1 MKKFFIIF
9 AVVGVAFLLP
19 SKAEAQT
26 KAFMNWYC
34 HIAVQELTNSS
45 YKSVE
50 TKFVSYKDYI
60 PEIEIKSNGN
70 YISVRS
76 PSKLYYI
83 KLSNLKYSP
92 SVDEYQILTDIV
104 DSRKYKLVMHSKDGD
119 TTYDIFNASLA
130 DDSSEYLM
138 IINDGGKEAV
148 IYDCVGY
155 ITLEDMLNLIGI
167 EVRPKTVG
175 LIGSGN

>member
-1 MKKFFIIF
+1 M
-9 AVVGVAFLLP
+9 
-19 SKAEAQT
+19 
-26 KAFMNWYC
+26 
-34 HIAVQELTNSS
+34 
-45 YKSVE
+45 
-50 TKFVSYKDYI
+50 
-60 PEIEIKSNGN
+60 
-70 YISVRS
+70 
-76 PSKLYYI
+76 
-83 KLSNLKYSP
+83 KYSP